1 MDRNFVHFGSAK
13 SNTKRLII
21 DVTQSVQ
28 RNEEKYPLVKNAL
41 RFCSDRAIEWILVWL
56 EIVRVDFWIV
66 NEMIRSCKWE
76 SWKTPE
82 IRTNVT
88 SVPSREF
95 KMKLENIFYQNSLKV
110 NIILLLGLSETY

>member
-41 RFCSDRAIEWILVWL
+41 RFCSDRAIE
-56 EIVRVDFWIV
+56 
-66 NEMIRSCKWE
+66 
-76 SWKTPE
+76 
-82 IRTNVT
+82 
-88 SVPSREF
+88 
-95 KMKLENIFYQNSLKV
+95 
-110 NIILLLGLSETY
+110 